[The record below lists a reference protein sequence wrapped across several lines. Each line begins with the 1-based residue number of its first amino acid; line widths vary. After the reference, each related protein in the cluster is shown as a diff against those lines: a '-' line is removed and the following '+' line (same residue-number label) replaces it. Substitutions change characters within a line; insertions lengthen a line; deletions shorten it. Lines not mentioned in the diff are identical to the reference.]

1 MIITCVIQFYFYFCR
16 ESTEPVAPPPPPPS
30 LDVAVHVPSSQEEG
44 DETREEEK
52 AEFHVSQ
59 IKKCELYINNNNNYY
74 YFILVTKATTLTQLK
89 RLNLIMSFMNKEKII
104 EGTIGLRKVH
114 VYIDS

>member
-16 ESTEPVAPPPPPPS
+16 ESTEPVAPPPPPPPS
-30 LDVAVHVPSSQEEG
+30 LDVAVPSSQEEG